1 MKVKPTTEELWAI
14 KALDN
19 VTEALHEQV
28 KQARQNQMSLQQEI
42 AKSMCPFR
50 IGDLVTRV
58 TGNKRQYGK
67 VVFLELEVLDGE
79 TLGFDEDRW
88 LVNVGVELVKKNGEQ
103 RRGWMRERWPYF
115 PVNGV
120 DGNNV
125 QTHE

>member
-19 VTEALHEQV
+19 ATEALHEQV

-50 IGDLVTRV
+50 IGDLVTRT
-58 TGNKRQYGK
+58 TGNKRQYGR

-120 DGNNV
+120 EGNNV
-125 QTHE
+125 QAHE